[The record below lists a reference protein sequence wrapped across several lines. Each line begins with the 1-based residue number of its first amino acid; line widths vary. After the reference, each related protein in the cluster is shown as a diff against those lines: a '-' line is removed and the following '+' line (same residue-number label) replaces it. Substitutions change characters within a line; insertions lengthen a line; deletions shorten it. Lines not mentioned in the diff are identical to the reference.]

1 MSQPFDPYYKWLGIP
16 PSQQP
21 PHHYRL
27 LGVEL
32 FETDRDV
39 IDIAA
44 NQRMSYLHDL
54 GSGPNGKFSQKLL
67 NEVSAARRCL
77 LDEKQK
83 AAYDEQLR
91 AKLAQA
97 SPPPTVSA
105 APTAP
110 PPPPV
115 PPPSA
120 ATSEAPASERVAEED
135 KPSELS
141 ISVSTTSSGGTR
153 AAKSKSSPGKKSAAV
168 KKPVDDA
175 SAETGDESDAVAAK
189 SSLNMPVVIGAAVMG
204 LLLVGGGVW
213 AVLAKP
219 WQAAPAPQ
227 VVASPPPPLPAEPKP
242 EKQVEVAPKMAPPPV
257 PAIAA
262 DLEAAVNNKINETQ
276 GKDDFFKSA
285 IGKAKTTPKAAPA
298 TDPAAT
304 GGSAARTVPALAPP
318 AAPAVAP
325 AVIPVARMHLT
336 PQRNAVGDVA
346 TVFEIGGAWHL
357 FYAPKLGGKNADAF
371 GHAVSTDLLRW
382 TEQGVKCPQPHPQQ
396 PLQLGSVAIDTQNT
410 SGLGA
415 NAWIAAFTY
424 PVEEMPKK
432 FRFDV
437 GLASSVDQGANWTL
451 SPKNPVLKAIN
462 PTNRHPRIFWHAAS
476 SRWVMILIETSSAS
490 AGTAALLTSPDL
502 TTWTA
507 GQRVP
512 LNNAP
517 EWPDLFEL
525 PVSGQPQ
532 GVWMLTTRSGH
543 YRLGDFDGAQLSL
556 TSGGVLQSSNTYF
569 GFRTSNASG
578 DSARRVQMAAIR
590 TKTNRG
596 LLSEAGFALP
606 RDITMLKTANGFAP
620 SRVWPKELSAW
631 RGKPMATPA
640 QTLTGSASWAPEL
653 TSSSYELSLNF
664 EPGDAAGAAQLLVFG
679 QPISFEFAR
688 DSLVCGNDTAELKGV
703 KNVALLAIVDGPI
716 VELSWNVP
724 GGQVSCVVTPQPRAK
739 PLEFKASTGTIKLKS
754 ASVSELKPPG

>member
-67 NEVSAARRCL
+67 NEVSSARRCL
-77 LDEKQK
+77 LDEQQK
-83 AAYDEQLR
+83 ATYDEQLR
-91 AKLAQA
+91 AKLASMSAAASAPAPAA
-97 SPPPTVSA
+97 SPPPT
-105 APTAP
+105 
-110 PPPPV
+110 PPPV
-115 PPPSA
+115 SKPEPESPPPSA
-120 ATSEAPASERVAEED
+120 AE
-135 KPSELS
+135 PSAELS
-141 ISVSTTSSGGTR
+141 ISVNTTSRGGSR
-153 AAKSKSSPGKKSAAV
+153 AAKSQSSSGKKTAPTD
-168 KKPVDDA
+168 KPVEFIA
-175 SAETGDESDAVAAK
+175 SATADESDAVAAK
-189 SSLNMPVVIGAAVMG
+189 SSLRMPVLIGAVGMG
-204 LLLVGGGVW
+204 LLLVAGAVW
-213 AVLAKP
+213 VVIAKP
-219 WQAAPAPQ
+219 WAGAPVTQ
-227 VVASPPPPLPAEPKP
+227 VVVSAPPPPMRVEPKP
-242 EKQVEVAPKMAPPPV
+242 EPTVEVAPQMAPPPV

-262 DLEAAVNNKINETQ
+262 DLEAAVNTKLAEAQ
-276 GKDDFFKSA
+276 GKNDFFKSA
-285 IGKAKTTPKAAPA
+285 IGKSKAPPKTPSA
-298 TDPAAT
+298 TDPTTA
-304 GGSAARTVPALAPP
+304 GGAAARTVPALTPP
-318 AAPAVAP
+318 AAPPVAP
-325 AVIPVARMHLT
+325 AVIPVARLHLT

-346 TVFEIGGAWHL
+346 TLFEVAGTQHL

-371 GHAVSTDLLRW
+371 GHATSTDWLRW
-382 TEQGVKCPQPHPQQ
+382 TEQPLKCPQPHKQQ
-396 PLQLGSVAIDTQNT
+396 PLQLGSVVIDSQNT

-424 PVEEMPKK
+424 PVETAPKK

-437 GLASSVDQGANWTL
+437 GIASSVDQGANWTL
-451 SPKNPVLKAIN
+451 SPKNPVLKAIS
-462 PTNRHPRIFWHAAS
+462 PTNRHPRVFWHTAS
-476 SRWVMILIETSSAS
+476 SRWVMILIETSSAA
-490 AGTAALLTSPDL
+490 AGTAALLTSADL

-525 PVSGQPQ
+525 SVSGQPQ

-543 YRLGDFDGAQLSL
+543 YRLGDFDGGQLAL
-556 TSGGVLQSSNTYF
+556 TGGGVLQSSNTYF
-569 GFRTSNASG
+569 GFRTSSASA
-578 DSARRVQMAAIR
+578 DPARRVQMAAIR

-596 LLSEAGFALP
+596 LLSEAAFALP

-620 SRVWPKELSAW
+620 ARVWPKELGAW
-631 RGKPMATPA
+631 RGKPIAVAA
-640 QTLTGSASWAPEL
+640 QTLAGNASWAPEL
-653 TSSSYELSLNF
+653 SSGSYELSLNF

-679 QPISFEFAR
+679 QPISFEFAQ
-688 DSLVCGNDTAELKGV
+688 DSLVCGNDKAELKGV
-703 KNVALLAIVDGPI
+703 KNIALLAIVDGPI

-724 GGQVSCVVTPQPRAK
+724 GGQMSCVVTPQGRAK
-739 PLEFKASTGTIKLKS
+739 PLEFKAGSGTIKLKN